1 MLNIV
6 QYNID
11 SALMYD
17 VGYMNI
23 TNNYI
28 AVLLMLRPMH
38 DRAKAR
44 TRELQIFNVRIQQIY
59 LCIIQQTLS
68 VHPLKWRR
76 K

>member
-38 DRAKAR
+38 DRAKAYNKFICASYNK
-44 TRELQIFNVRIQQIY
+44 LY
-59 LCIIQQTLS
+59 LCIPS
-68 VHPLKWRR
+68 NGEENE
-76 K
+76 